1 LIGQWSPS
9 NIFGIPLSNSP
20 ISIVFTYTT
29 ITYQGGCNNYIFAYT
44 INISDTKKQ
53 LTIGQNKTST
63 KNCSVNDDGLYTT
76 GISMFSSYNIS
87 INSNISSI
95 IMNVLSLNGSNIMQ
109 LTRPIPIITSLT
121 SNPNSNTSNINKNS
135 STSSQITT
143 NTSSKPVLSL
153 IPNTYVFLIL
163 ARRDIPRIFCNI
175 TTS

>member
-44 INISDTKKQ
+44 INDIKKQ

-63 KNCSVNDDGLYTT
+63 NNCSVNDDGLYIT
-76 GISMFSSYNIS
+76 GISMFSSYTININT
-87 INSNISSI
+87 NSSSI
-95 IMNVLSLNGSNIMQ
+95 IMNVLSSNGSNIMQ
-109 LTRPIPIITSLT
+109 LTRPIPIITSL
-121 SNPNSNTSNINKNS
+121 SSNSNNNTSTINKNS
-135 STSSQITT
+135 GVSSQITAS
-143 NTSSKPVLSL
+143 TSSKPTLSL